1 MAGGARRC
9 RTSEPKQAVSAAQAK
24 PSRQSWKAVRFP
36 ATQNGRDWCTAQ
48 RNKAGANRASEGM
61 AAKLE
66 AIFKKAAEVA
76 PRSGPL
82 SFPPKSLKKLKSGSS
97 A

>member
-1 MAGGARRC
+1 
-9 RTSEPKQAVSAAQAK
+9 
-24 PSRQSWKAVRFP
+24 
-36 ATQNGRDWCTAQ
+36 
-48 RNKAGANRASEGM
+48 M